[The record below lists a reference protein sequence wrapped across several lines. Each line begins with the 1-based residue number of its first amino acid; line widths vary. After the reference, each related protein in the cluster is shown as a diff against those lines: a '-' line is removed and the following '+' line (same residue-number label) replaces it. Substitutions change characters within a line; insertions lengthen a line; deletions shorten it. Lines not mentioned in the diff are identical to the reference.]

1 VDIDLDTLKQEIL
14 AYLDASTF
22 AVFRSYP
29 GGLEGM
35 PLICW
40 DCERFPDYRM
50 FLEAAQKLQ
59 VQLILMATREFEQ
72 TEIDEEAEELD
83 ATDLPRDERRA
94 FDTRLAKYKKYT
106 GQICSLELAFD
117 HNSRMYVYEVHP
129 DWYDE
134 FVELSEEITENL
146 EMGDDDE
153 DDEKE
158 EGGMGGFYSNN

>member
-1 VDIDLDTLKQEIL
+1 MDIDLDTLKQEIL
-14 AYLDASTF
+14 AFLDASSF

-50 FLEAAQKLQ
+50 FLEAAAKLH
-59 VQLILMATREFEQ
+59 VQLILVATREFEQ
-72 TEIDEEAEELD
+72 SEIDEEVEELD
-83 ATDLPRDERRA
+83 ASEMPREERRT
-94 FDTRLAKYKKYT
+94 FDTRLVKYKKYT
-106 GQICSLELAFD
+106 GQTCSLELAFD

-134 FVELSEEITENL
+134 FVELSEEIAESVEL
-146 EMGDDDE
+146 GDAGDDE
-153 DDEKE
+153 E

>member
-1 VDIDLDTLKQEIL
+1 VDIDLDTLKHEIL
-14 AYLDASTF
+14 AFLDASDF

-35 PLICW
+35 SLICW

-50 FLEAAQKLQ
+50 FLETAQKMS
-59 VQLILMATREFEQ
+59 VQLILLATREFEQ
-72 TEIDEEAEELD
+72 SEIDEEIEELD
-83 ATDLPRDERRA
+83 ACDMPREERRA
-94 FDTRLAKYKKYT
+94 LDTRLAKYKKHT
-106 GQICSLELAFD
+106 GQTCSLELAFD

-134 FVELSEEITENL
+134 FVELSDEIAETVDMGES
-146 EMGDDDE
+146 GDDE
-153 DDEKE
+153 G

>member
-14 AYLDASTF
+14 AFLDASDF

-35 PLICW
+35 ALICW

-50 FLEAAQKLQ
+50 FLETAQKMS
-59 VQLILMATREFEQ
+59 VQLILLATREFEQ
-72 TEIDEEAEELD
+72 SEIDEEVEELD
-83 ATDLPRDERRA
+83 GCDMPRDDRRA
-94 FDTRLAKYKKYT
+94 LDIRLAKYKKYT
-106 GQICSLELAFD
+106 GQTCSLELAFD
-117 HNSRMYVYEVHP
+117 YNSRMYVYEVHP

-134 FVELSEEITENL
+134 FVELSDEIAEAV
-146 EMGDDDE
+146 EMGEPGDDE
-153 DDEKE
+153 E

>member
-14 AYLDASTF
+14 AFLDASSF

-50 FLEAAQKLQ
+50 FLEAAQKLH
-59 VQLILMATREFEQ
+59 VQLILVATREFEQ
-72 TEIDEEAEELD
+72 SEIDEEVEELD
-83 ATDLPRDERRA
+83 SSDMPRDERRS

-106 GQICSLELAFD
+106 SQTCSLELAFD

-134 FVELSEEITENL
+134 FVELSEEIAEAV
-146 EMGDDDE
+146 EIGEPGDDE
-153 DDEKE
+153 E